1 MNTHQ
6 TIAAATCALLLAL
19 TSLASAQEILGPG
32 DQLLIQSRLRLRQ
45 GHVGALQKGV
55 TSEEKTQSLLVV
67 ERTAP
72 DGEVEGHVRL
82 LASGPQPR
90 PARQRPAQ
98 GAAPAPL
105 PYKGRPTS
113 VVWLSAPRLLAP
125 LAQDLREGKLGERVV
140 VMVVAGFPVEL
151 KLTIA
156 ATKPEA
162 GAKGSATATRA
173 LTIRGEGARLIDD
186 TGVTLRL
193 QVRARLELREA
204 GQSRLDLKL
213 RWTATGGPGQDAEAQ
228 VHLETLV
235 KRVAGGAK

>member
-1 MNTHQ
+1 MNTHR

-45 GHVGALQKGV
+45 GHVGALEKGV

-82 LASGPQPR
+82 LASGPQTR

-98 GAAPAPL
+98 AAAPL

-140 VMVVAGFPVEL
+140 ILVVAGFPVEM

-193 QVRARLELREA
+193 RVRARLELREA